1 MIRARAGHTLTIAVL
16 VLAPL
21 TDMSRCN
28 AYRAPVTQA
37 ALPADTTAPIAFVD
51 VTTLPM
57 TGDTLLEHQTVVL
70 RNGRIDRVGA
80 VADVALGGDVVRI
93 DGRNRYLMPG
103 LADLHTHLRYA
114 EDLLLYAAAG
124 VTTVL
129 NLGQPITNPLLQLKA
144 DVARGAVLG
153 PTIYASGI
161 RIDGRPGAFDPAAPY
176 LVRTPEEAI
185 TEVRRQHAAGF
196 QFIKAYSFLPAD
208 AYLAIMAEAERL
220 HMPVVGHVPHAV
232 GVLAVLRGGQRMI
245 VHSEEYLIGP
255 RAAAPD
261 STGRPSTAPRREYDF
276 SRIPEMVRATRDA
289 GVVVCPT
296 LSTQEN
302 IAAQW
307 GRPAARDSLLR
318 QPEVAYARP
327 EWQESW
333 RTTTRYVGQSTPFEP
348 RLSFQRALVREL
360 FRAGVPLTLGTDSP
374 GNPVMPPGSSLHAD
388 LEALVRA
395 GVSPLGALRAGTR
408 NASDFMN
415 AALPGSPAFGAIE
428 VGRVADLVLLDANP
442 LRDVRLVRRQVGV
455 VVHGRWL
462 THARLQEMVTKQ
474 AMTWGP
480 VRP

>member
-1 MIRARAGHTLTIAVL
+1 MIRLQPGRAITIAVL
-16 VLAPL
+16 ALAPL
-21 TDMSRCN
+21 TDMPRCN
-28 AYRAPVTQA
+28 VHRMAATQTS
-37 ALPADTTAPIAFVD
+37 LPADTTAPIAFVD

-57 TGDTLLEHQTVVL
+57 TGDTLLEHQTVVV
-70 RNGRIDRVGA
+70 RNGRIDRVGPA
-80 VADVALGGDVVRI
+80 TDISLGGAVVRI

-114 EDLLLYAAAG
+114 EDLLLYASAG

-129 NLGQPITNPLLQLKA
+129 NLGQPITNPLMQLKA
-144 DVARGAVLG
+144 EVARGALLG

-176 LVRTPEEAI
+176 LVRTPDEAV

-208 AYLAIMAEAERL
+208 AYQAILAEAERL

-232 GVLAVLRGGQRMI
+232 GVLGVVRGGQRMI
-245 VHSEEYLIGP
+245 VHAEEYLIGP
-255 RAAAPD
+255 GPAAPD
-261 STGRPSTAPRREYDF
+261 STGRPSTVPRREYDV

-289 GVVVCPT
+289 GVVVSPT

-318 QPEVAYARP
+318 QPGVTSARP

-333 RTTTRYVGQSTPFEP
+333 RTSTRYVGQSTPFEP

-408 NASDFMN
+408 NASDFMT
-415 AALPGSPAFGAIE
+415 AVLPGSLAFGAIE
-428 VGRVADLVLLDANP
+428 VGRAADLILLEANP
-442 LRDVRLVRRQVGV
+442 LQDVRLVRQQVGV

-462 THARLQEMVTKQ
+462 THARLREMVAKQ
-474 AMTWGP
+474 AMSGAP